1 MLSMDDDR
9 AARPLMAENYDE
21 DGGSISPDGRWIS
34 YTSDE
39 SDTHQVYVRPF
50 PNVDDGKWL
59 ISPHLGFWGYWAP
72 EGAPRGRELFYYGSL
87 RSDGPIGIVAVSIET
102 EPEFVV
108 GKAEMLFETE
118 SYFITR
124 GRPFDIAPDGE
135 RFLMIK
141 KEVKTDDSADP
152 VEISPRTEL
161 ILVENWDEKLK
172 RLAPVAENR

>member
-1 MLSMDDDR
+1 M
-9 AARPLMAENYDE
+9 
-21 DGGSISPDGRWIS
+21 
-34 YTSDE
+34 
-39 SDTHQVYVRPF
+39 
-50 PNVDDGKWL
+50 
-59 ISPHLGFWGYWAP
+59 
-72 EGAPRGRELFYYGSL
+72 
-87 RSDGPIGIVAVSIET
+87 AVSIET

-118 SYFITR
+118 PYFIIT

-161 ILVENWDEKLK
+161 IVVENWDEKLK
-172 RLAPVAENR
+172 RLAPVDGGETN